1 MKKCKYGY
9 ILACS
14 LILILFLVGCRTKRS
29 VTTEQSRVVL
39 DNSVAWSIQQT
50 MDSLLRVQSSII
62 ESVKNYRV
70 FAMDSSSRERNVDRT
85 TVIKL
90 DSEGKEIA
98 RETNTVVN
106 NTIERHHNKETETEN
121 ETNKQISIN
130 EVDKSK
136 QTHNS
141 GLNTTH
147 DEKLNDK
154 EKTKETTESAL
165 LPVLNFVTKIC
176 LMVIVILLLFKFD
189 PNGKTKKK

>member
-9 ILACS
+9 MLTCL
-14 LILILFLVGCRTKRS
+14 LILILFFAGCRTKRS
-29 VTTEQSRVVL
+29 VTKEQSRVVL

-62 ESVKNYRV
+62 ELVKSCRV
-70 FAMDSSSRERNVDRT
+70 FALDSSSRERNVDRT

-90 DSEGKEIA
+90 DAEGKEIA

-106 NTIERHHNKETETEN
+106 NTIERHRNKETETEN
-121 ETNKQISIN
+121 NTNKQTVIN

-147 DEKLNDK
+147 DEKLNNK

-165 LPVLNFVTKIC
+165 LPVLNFIMKIC

-189 PNGKTKKK
+189 PDGKTKKK

>member
-106 NTIERHHNKETETEN
+106 NTIERHRNKETETEN
-121 ETNKQISIN
+121 DTNKQISIN

-154 EKTKETTESAL
+154 EKTKENTESAL

-176 LMVIVILLLFKFD
+176 LLVLVILLLFKFD

>member
-9 ILACS
+9 MLTCL
-14 LILILFLVGCRTKRS
+14 LILILFFVGCRTKRS

-62 ESVKNYRV
+62 ESVKKCRV
-70 FAMDSSSRERNVDRT
+70 FALDSSSRERNVDRT

-106 NTIERHHNKETETEN
+106 NTIERHRNKETETEN

-165 LPVLNFVTKIC
+165 LPVLNFITKIC
-176 LMVIVILLLFKFD
+176 LLVIVILLLFKFD
-189 PNGKTKKK
+189 PDGKTKKK

>member
-9 ILACS
+9 MLTCL
-14 LILILFLVGCRTKRS
+14 LILILFFAGCRTKRS
-29 VTTEQSRVVL
+29 VTKEQSRVVL

-62 ESVKNYRV
+62 ESVKSCRV
-70 FAMDSSSRERNVDRT
+70 FALDSSSRERNVDRT

-90 DSEGKEIA
+90 DAEGKEIA

-106 NTIERHHNKETETEN
+106 NTIERHRNKETETEN
-121 ETNKQISIN
+121 NTNKQTAIN

-141 GLNTTH
+141 GLNATH
-147 DEKLNDK
+147 NENINS
-154 EKTKETTESAL
+154 KETTESAL
-165 LPVLNFVTKIC
+165 LPVLNFITKIC
-176 LMVIVILLLFKFD
+176 LLVIVILLLFKFD
-189 PNGKTKKK
+189 PDGKTKKK

>member
-1 MKKCKYGY
+1 MKKYKYGY

-14 LILILFLVGCRTKRS
+14 LILILFLVGCSTKRS

-85 TVIKL
+85 TVITL

-121 ETNKQISIN
+121 DTKKQTSIN

-176 LMVIVILLLFKFD
+176 LLVLVILLLFKFD

>member
-106 NTIERHHNKETETEN
+106 NTVERHHNKETEAEN

>member
-106 NTIERHHNKETETEN
+106 NTIERHHNKETEAEN
-121 ETNKQISIN
+121 ETNKQMSIN

>member
-9 ILACS
+9 MLTCL
-14 LILILFLVGCRTKRS
+14 LIIILFFAGCRTKRS

-62 ESVKNYRV
+62 ESVKNCRV

-85 TVIKL
+85 TVITL

-121 ETNKQISIN
+121 DTNKQISIN

-136 QTHNS
+136 QTHNI

-176 LMVIVILLLFKFD
+176 LLVLVILLLFKFD

>member
-1 MKKCKYGY
+1 MKKYKYGY

-85 TVIKL
+85 TVITL

-121 ETNKQISIN
+121 DTNKQTSIN

-176 LMVIVILLLFKFD
+176 LLVLVILLLFKFD

>member
-70 FAMDSSSRERNVDRT
+70 FAMDSSLRERNVDRT
-85 TVIKL
+85 TVITL

-106 NTIERHHNKETETEN
+106 NTIERHRNKETETEN
-121 ETNKQISIN
+121 DTNKQTSIN

-176 LMVIVILLLFKFD
+176 LLVLVILLLFKFD

>member
-1 MKKCKYGY
+1 MKKYKYGY

-29 VTTEQSRVVL
+29 VTTEQSRVLL

-50 MDSLLRVQSSII
+50 MDSLLRVQSFII

-85 TVIKL
+85 TVITL

-121 ETNKQISIN
+121 DTNKQISIN

-136 QTHNS
+136 QTHNI

-176 LMVIVILLLFKFD
+176 LLVLVILLLFKFD

>member
-9 ILACS
+9 ILTCS

>member
-9 ILACS
+9 MLACS

-50 MDSLLRVQSSII
+50 MDSLLRVQSNII

-85 TVIKL
+85 TVITL

-121 ETNKQISIN
+121 DTNKQISIN

-136 QTHNS
+136 QTHDS

>member
-9 ILACS
+9 ILVCS

-70 FAMDSSSRERNVDRT
+70 FAVDSSSRERNVDRT

-106 NTIERHHNKETETEN
+106 NTIERHHNKETEAEN

>member
-9 ILACS
+9 MLTCL
-14 LILILFLVGCRTKRS
+14 LIIILFFAGCRTKRS

-39 DNSVAWSIQQT
+39 DNSVAWSIQQI

-62 ESVKNYRV
+62 ESVKNCRV

-85 TVIKL
+85 TVITL

-121 ETNKQISIN
+121 DTNKQISIN

-136 QTHNS
+136 QTHNI

-176 LMVIVILLLFKFD
+176 LLVLVILLLFKFD
-189 PNGKTKKK
+189 PNGKTKKE

>member
-121 ETNKQISIN
+121 DTNKQISIN

-154 EKTKETTESAL
+154 EKTKENTESVL

-176 LMVIVILLLFKFD
+176 LLVLVILLLFKFD

>member
-1 MKKCKYGY
+1 
-9 ILACS
+9 
-14 LILILFLVGCRTKRS
+14 
-29 VTTEQSRVVL
+29 
-39 DNSVAWSIQQT
+39 

-106 NTIERHHNKETETEN
+106 NTIERHHNKETEAEN

>member
-9 ILACS
+9 MLAYS

-121 ETNKQISIN
+121 DTNKQISIN

-136 QTHNS
+136 QTHDS

-189 PNGKTKKK
+189 SNGKTKKK

>member
-9 ILACS
+9 MLTCL
-14 LILILFLVGCRTKRS
+14 LILILFFVGCRTKRS

-62 ESVKNYRV
+62 ESVKNCRV
-70 FAMDSSSRERNVDRT
+70 FALDSSSRERNVDRT

-90 DSEGKEIA
+90 DAEGKEIA
-98 RETNTVVN
+98 RETNTIVN
-106 NTIERHHNKETETEN
+106 NTIERHRNKETETEN
-121 ETNKQISIN
+121 NTNKQTSIN

-141 GLNTTH
+141 GLNATH
-147 DEKLNDK
+147 DEKLNNK

-165 LPVLNFVTKIC
+165 LPVLNFITKIC
-176 LMVIVILLLFKFD
+176 LLVIVILLLFKFD

>member
-1 MKKCKYGY
+1 MKKYKYGY
-9 ILACS
+9 ILACL

-70 FAMDSSSRERNVDRT
+70 FVMDSSSRERNVDRT
-85 TVIKL
+85 TVITL

-121 ETNKQISIN
+121 DTNKQTSIN

-136 QTHNS
+136 QTHNN
-141 GLNTTH
+141 GLKTTH

-154 EKTKETTESAL
+154 EKTKKTMESAL

-176 LMVIVILLLFKFD
+176 LLVLVILLLFKFD

>member
-9 ILACS
+9 MLTCL
-14 LILILFLVGCRTKRS
+14 LIIILFFAGCRTKRS

-62 ESVKNYRV
+62 ESVKNCRV

-85 TVIKL
+85 TVITL

-121 ETNKQISIN
+121 DTNKQISIN

-136 QTHNS
+136 QTHNI

-176 LMVIVILLLFKFD
+176 LLVLVILLLFKFD
-189 PNGKTKKK
+189 PNGKTKKE

>member
-85 TVIKL
+85 TVITL

-121 ETNKQISIN
+121 DTNKQISIN

-154 EKTKETTESAL
+154 EKTKENTESAL

-176 LMVIVILLLFKFD
+176 LLVLVILLLFKFD

>member
-62 ESVKNYRV
+62 ESVNNYRV

-106 NTIERHHNKETETEN
+106 NTIERHHNKETEAEN

-154 EKTKETTESAL
+154 EKTKENTESAL

-176 LMVIVILLLFKFD
+176 LLVLVILLLFKFD

>member
-1 MKKCKYGY
+1 MEKCKYGY

>member
-14 LILILFLVGCRTKRS
+14 LILILFLVGCRTNRS

-106 NTIERHHNKETETEN
+106 NTIERHHNKETEAEN

>member
-39 DNSVAWSIQQT
+39 NNSVAWSIQQT

-62 ESVKNYRV
+62 ESVKKCRV
-70 FAMDSSSRERNVDRT
+70 SALDSSSRERNVDRT
-85 TVIKL
+85 TVITL
-90 DSEGKEIA
+90 DAEGKEIA

-106 NTIERHHNKETETEN
+106 NTIERHRNKETETEN
-121 ETNKQISIN
+121 DTNKQTSIN

-136 QTHNS
+136 QTHNR
-141 GLNTTH
+141 GLNATH

-154 EKTKETTESAL
+154 EKIKENTESAL
-165 LPVLNFVTKIC
+165 LPVLNFITKIC
-176 LMVIVILLLFKFD
+176 LLVIVILLLFKFD
-189 PNGKTKKK
+189 PDGKTKKK

>member
-121 ETNKQISIN
+121 DTNKQISIN

-165 LPVLNFVTKIC
+165 LSVLNFVTKIC

>member
-29 VTTEQSRVVL
+29 VTTERSRVVL

-106 NTIERHHNKETETEN
+106 NTIERHRNKETETEN
-121 ETNKQISIN
+121 DTNKQTSIN

-141 GLNTTH
+141 GLNATH

-154 EKTKETTESAL
+154 EKNKETTESAL

-176 LMVIVILLLFKFD
+176 LLVIVILLLFKFD
-189 PNGKTKKK
+189 PDGKTKKK

>member
-9 ILACS
+9 MLTC
-14 LILILFLVGCRTKRS
+14 LLFLILFFVGCRTKQS

-62 ESVKNYRV
+62 ESVKNCRV
-70 FAMDSSSRERNVDRT
+70 FALDSSSRERNVDRT

-90 DSEGKEIA
+90 DAEGKEIA

-121 ETNKQISIN
+121 NTNKQTAIN

-141 GLNTTH
+141 GLNATH
-147 DEKLNDK
+147 NENINSK

-176 LMVIVILLLFKFD
+176 LLVLVILLLIKFD

>member
-121 ETNKQISIN
+121 ETNKQTSIN

-176 LMVIVILLLFKFD
+176 LLVLVILLLFKFD
-189 PNGKTKKK
+189 PNGKTKKE

>member
-106 NTIERHHNKETETEN
+106 NTIERHHNKETEAEN

>member
-9 ILACS
+9 MLACL
-14 LILILFLVGCRTKRS
+14 LILILFFAGCRTKRS

-62 ESVKNYRV
+62 ESVKNCRV
-70 FAMDSSSRERNVDRT
+70 FALDSSSRERNVDRT

-90 DSEGKEIA
+90 DAEGKEIA

-106 NTIERHHNKETETEN
+106 NTIERHRNKETETEN
-121 ETNKQISIN
+121 NTNKQTSIN

-136 QTHNS
+136 QTHNI
-141 GLNTTH
+141 GLNTIH
-147 DEKLNDK
+147 DEKLNNK

-165 LPVLNFVTKIC
+165 LPVLNFITKIC

>member
-85 TVIKL
+85 TVITL

-121 ETNKQISIN
+121 DTNKQISIN

-154 EKTKETTESAL
+154 EKTKETTESAF

-176 LMVIVILLLFKFD
+176 LLVLVILLLFKFD

>member
-90 DSEGKEIA
+90 DS
-98 RETNTVVN
+98 
-106 NTIERHHNKETETEN
+106 
-121 ETNKQISIN
+121 
-130 EVDKSK
+130 
-136 QTHNS
+136 
-141 GLNTTH
+141 
-147 DEKLNDK
+147 
-154 EKTKETTESAL
+154 
-165 LPVLNFVTKIC
+165 
-176 LMVIVILLLFKFD
+176 
-189 PNGKTKKK
+189 

>member
-121 ETNKQISIN
+121 ETNKQIFIN

-176 LMVIVILLLFKFD
+176 LLVLVILLLFKFD
-189 PNGKTKKK
+189 PNGKTKKE

>member
-29 VTTEQSRVVL
+29 VTTEQNRVVL

-85 TVIKL
+85 TVITL

-121 ETNKQISIN
+121 DTNKQISIN

-165 LPVLNFVTKIC
+165 LSVLNFVTKIC
-176 LMVIVILLLFKFD
+176 LLVLVILLLFKFD

>member
-121 ETNKQISIN
+121 DTNKQISIN

-176 LMVIVILLLFKFD
+176 LLVLVILLLFKFD

>member
-85 TVIKL
+85 TVITL

-121 ETNKQISIN
+121 DTNKQTSIN

-176 LMVIVILLLFKFD
+176 LLVLVILLLFKFD

>member
-1 MKKCKYGY
+1 MEKCKYGY

-14 LILILFLVGCRTKRS
+14 LILLLFLVGCRTKRS

-121 ETNKQISIN
+121 ETNKQTSIN

-176 LMVIVILLLFKFD
+176 LLVLVILLLFKFD
-189 PNGKTKKK
+189 PNGKTKKE

>member
-9 ILACS
+9 MLTC
-14 LILILFLVGCRTKRS
+14 LLFLILFFAGCRTKRS

-62 ESVKNYRV
+62 ESVKSCRV
-70 FAMDSSSRERNVDRT
+70 FALDSSSRERNVDRT
-85 TVIKL
+85 TVITL
-90 DSEGKEIA
+90 DAEGKEIA

-106 NTIERHHNKETETEN
+106 NTIERHRNKETETEN
-121 ETNKQISIN
+121 NTNKQTAIN

-141 GLNTTH
+141 GLNTIH
-147 DEKLNDK
+147 DEKLNNK
-154 EKTKETTESAL
+154 EKTKGTTESAL
-165 LPVLNFVTKIC
+165 LPVLNFITKIC
-176 LMVIVILLLFKFD
+176 LLVIVILLLFKFD